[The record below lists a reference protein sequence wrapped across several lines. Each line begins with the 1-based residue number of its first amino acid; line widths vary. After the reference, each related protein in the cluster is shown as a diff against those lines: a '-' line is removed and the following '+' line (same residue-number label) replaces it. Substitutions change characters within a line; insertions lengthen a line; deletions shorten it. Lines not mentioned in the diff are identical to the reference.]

1 MSLNPA
7 KMMQCIANRNASGF
21 ASKEWL
27 DDPWIGARKGI
38 EQQVMDEGFKLA
50 HVLQRLDDD
59 TFWWA
64 DITSIKEL
72 IEACED
78 ATSNIGSIKTEH
90 LKGPPLDPD
99 PKLPGPV
106 ASGGRIDD
114 PKPQIANRLVLRL
127 TASAIQLALCEA
139 THCIMQ
145 KVLESSFTGISHCGG
160 NRWKLIDPESY
171 TETEVTVPEDG
182 IQLAKEIVNEA
193 SIIFNNAE
201 LPPEVVR
208 LLFPLKVA
216 ARMLKYSK
224 CCSQYEQCNAYVY
237 YLLGRKGSNFT
248 KMHPREY
255 FVYGTSRQKNAL
267 ATKAL

>member
-1 MSLNPA
+1 
-7 KMMQCIANRNASGF
+7 MQCIANRNSSDF
-21 ASKEWL
+21 ASSEWL
-27 DDPWIGARKGI
+27 DDPWIGARKGT

-78 ATSNIGSIKTEH
+78 GTSNIGAIKTEY
-90 LKGPPLDPD
+90 LKGPPPDPD
-99 PKLPGPV
+99 PKLSRPA
-106 ASGGRIDD
+106 ASGVPTED
-114 PKPQIANRLVLRL
+114 PKQQLANRLVLRL

-145 KVLESSFTGISHCGG
+145 KVLESSFYGIRHCGG
-160 NRWKLIDPESY
+160 DRWKIIDPESC
-171 TETEVTVPEDG
+171 TETEVTIPGDG

-193 SIIFNNAE
+193 SIIFDSAE

-224 CCSQYEQCNAYVY
+224 HCSQYERCNAYIY

-248 KMHPREY
+248 KTHPHEY
-255 FVYGTSRQKNAL
+255 FVYGASRQKNAM
-267 ATKAL
+267 ATKTL

>member
-1 MSLNPA
+1 
-7 KMMQCIANRNASGF
+7 MQCISNRNASDF

-27 DDPWIGARKGI
+27 DDPWIGAKKGT

-50 HVLQRLDDD
+50 QVLQRLDDD
-59 TFWWA
+59 TFWWT

-72 IEACED
+72 IEVCEEG
-78 ATSNIGSIKTEH
+78 ASNIDSIKTEH
-90 LKGPPLDPD
+90 LKGLPVDPD
-99 PKLPGPV
+99 SRLPRP
-106 ASGGRIDD
+106 AARRSPIDNL
-114 PKPQIANRLVLRL
+114 KRQTVNRLVLRL
-127 TASAIQLALCEA
+127 TASAIQLALCDA

-145 KVLESSFTGISHCGG
+145 KVLESSFYGIRHCGG
-160 NRWKLIDPESY
+160 NRWKLIDPESC
-171 TETEVTVPEDG
+171 TETEATVPQDG

-193 SIIFNNAE
+193 SIIFNCAE

-224 CCSQYEQCNAYVY
+224 YCSQYEQCNTYVY

-248 KMHPREY
+248 KMHPQEY
-255 FVYGTSRQKNAL
+255 FVYGASRPKNVL
-267 ATKAL
+267 ATKTL